1 MPVPKKPVYTP
12 EQLIKKGLFT
22 AGKLLMML
30 FMKSNS
36 KPSQENQ
43 RRGGNAQAGDQ
54 VLVKLKNRNNC
65 S

>member
-30 FMKSNS
+30 FMKGLFILIMLN
-36 KPSQENQ
+36 PNY
-43 RRGGNAQAGDQ
+43 
-54 VLVKLKNRNNC
+54 VI
-65 S
+65 